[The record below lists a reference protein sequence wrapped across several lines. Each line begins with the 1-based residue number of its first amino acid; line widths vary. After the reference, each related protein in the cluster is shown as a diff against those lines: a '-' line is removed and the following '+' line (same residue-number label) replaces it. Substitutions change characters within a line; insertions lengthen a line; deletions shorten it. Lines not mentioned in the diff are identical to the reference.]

1 MDDVVNESSS
11 ETKQKREA
19 QMRNINFCID
29 YLLETRG
36 VDEESKVSQQS
47 QIQLVK
53 NKESIEVL
61 NQTEEADQQNEENNS
76 QEDCKEESKT
86 DD

>member
-1 MDDVVNESSS
+1 M
-11 ETKQKREA
+11 
-19 QMRNINFCID
+19 
-29 YLLETRG
+29 
-36 VDEESKVSQQS
+36 
-47 QIQLVK
+47 K

>member
-36 VDEESKVSQQS
+36 VDEELKVSQ
-47 QIQLVK
+47 
-53 NKESIEVL
+53 
-61 NQTEEADQQNEENNS
+61 
-76 QEDCKEESKT
+76 
-86 DD
+86 